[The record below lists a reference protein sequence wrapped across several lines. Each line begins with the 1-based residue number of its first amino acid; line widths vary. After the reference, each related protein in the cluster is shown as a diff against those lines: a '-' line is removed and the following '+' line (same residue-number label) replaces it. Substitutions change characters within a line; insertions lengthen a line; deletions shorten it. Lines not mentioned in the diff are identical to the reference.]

1 MVSGNRIKE
10 PINSRRI
17 ALLVQYDGTEFNGW
31 QIQPEGRSVQKEVES
46 ACRILLG
53 HDVKLVAS
61 GRTDTGVH
69 ALGQV
74 VHFDTENPSTLLKIC
89 RGLCG
94 ILPRDVSVLNAY
106 ETAPDFSARFS
117 PVGREYLYLIYNAPQ
132 RSPFATNRAAWIDR
146 PLDVDYLNRAL
157 SYLCGE
163 HDFSSFCK
171 TPSAK
176 DKNTVR
182 TLHEVFAVRNKEYIE
197 VTIRGNA
204 FLHNMVR
211 SIIGTVIELPR
222 KGFAPEKMKEILE
235 GRDRRIAFD
244 TAPACGLYLKKISYN
259 PPLESLPS
267 AYPAYEAPVV
277 PFQG

>member
-1 MVSGNRIKE
+1 MVSGNRTSESVKF
-10 PINSRRI
+10 RRI
-17 ALLVQYDGTEFNGW
+17 ALLVQYDGAGFNGW
-31 QIQPEGRSVQKEVES
+31 QIQPEGRSVQLELAS
-46 ACRILLG
+46 ACKVLLH

-74 VHFDTENPSTLLKIC
+74 VHFDTESLFPLLKIC
-89 RGLCG
+89 RGLNG
-94 ILPRDVSVLNAY
+94 ILPTDVSVLNAY
-106 ETAPDFSARFS
+106 EVASDFSARFS
-117 PVGREYLYLIYNAPQ
+117 ATGREYLYFIYNAPQ
-132 RSPFATNRAAWIDR
+132 RSPFARNRAAWIDR
-146 PLDVDYLNRAL
+146 PLDVGFLNSAL

-182 TLHEVFAVRNKEYIE
+182 TLHEVFAVRNKEFIE
-197 VTIRGNA
+197 VTIKGNA

-267 AYPAYEAPVV
+267 AYPEYEAPVIA
-277 PFQG
+277 FQG